1 MALKLLILED
11 DVKMLDSLKRTFEIL
26 DYEVF
31 ATPRGD
37 EALKII
43 EKEKPHVI
51 LCDLH
56 LEGSPITGIEVLKQ
70 TSQKYPDIKVIV
82 TTGYGS
88 DDAIIKVCNQYKP
101 FMFLNK
107 PINFVK
113 LTGTLEELAKNVK

>member
-11 DVKMLDSLKRTFEIL
+11 DIKMLDSLKRTFEIL

-31 ATPRGD
+31 ATPSGV

-107 PINFVK
+107 PISFVK
-113 LTGTLEELAKNVK
+113 LTGTLEELAKNIK